1 MKCYGQG
8 RFIAMYQIDDKFYR
22 LNMFDHE
29 LEVGKMIFDS
39 RSQEF
44 KLLET
49 EEDCQKMEFVDPELW
64 ACCKCAG
71 EISAV
76 RIPTNEELEKSSGYD
91 G

>member
-1 MKCYGQG
+1 MKCYEQGQ
-8 RFIAMYQIDDKFYR
+8 FIAMYQIDDKFYR

-49 EEDCQKMEFVDPELW
+49 EKDCHEMSFVAPELW
-64 ACCKCAG
+64 ACCKCVG

-76 RIPTNEELEKSSGYD
+76 RIPTNEELEKNSGYD